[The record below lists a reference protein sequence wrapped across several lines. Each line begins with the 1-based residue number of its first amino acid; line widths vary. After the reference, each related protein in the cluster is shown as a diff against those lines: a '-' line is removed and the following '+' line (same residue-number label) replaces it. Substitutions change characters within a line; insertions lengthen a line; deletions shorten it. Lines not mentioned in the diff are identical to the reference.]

1 MNLVVLYEDNHL
13 LAVNKPA
20 GIATAHEADSLLEHA
35 RSYLKAKY
43 QKPGNVYLGLVHR
56 LDKPVSGVLLL
67 ARTSKAAARLS
78 EQFRHHTV
86 QKTYLA
92 LCEQPP
98 RSARSQGWSYEDHA
112 LMEDYLW
119 HDDQSRIVRIVAAH
133 HAGAQHARTEYRI
146 RQQSRGCLLEL
157 KPQTGRRHQLR
168 VQLAS
173 RGAPILGDRK
183 YGSRIAFEGIALHA
197 WSLTLVHPVRGE
209 PLTLTAPLPAS
220 WQQFTDGE

>member
-1 MNLVVLYEDNHL
+1 MSLDILYEDNHL

-20 GIATAHEADSLLEHA
+20 GVATAHEAGSLLDRA
-35 RSYLKAKY
+35 KSYLQTKY

-56 LDKPVSGVLLL
+56 LDKPVSGLVLF

-78 EQFRHHTV
+78 EQFREHTV

-92 LCEQPP
+92 LSEQPP

-146 RQQSRGCLLEL
+146 REHSDWCLLEL

-173 RGAPILGDRK
+173 RGAPILGDKK
-183 YGSRIAFEGIALHA
+183 YGSRVAFAGIALHA
-197 WSLTLVHPVRGE
+197 WSLTFAHPIGGE
-209 PLTLTAPLPAS
+209 RQMLTAPLPAS
-220 WQQFTDGE
+220 WGKIRTA